1 MVTPPSHG
9 GCKMATFRKRND
21 LWQVQVR
28 NRKIGSV
35 SKSFHKK
42 IDAQNWAKEQEV
54 LMQSGEWSKTQT
66 SNYTLKDLLT
76 KYKNKITP
84 SKKGSKVENRKLRR
98 LLTEKD
104 LMKIPLERLHP
115 PILAAFRDRRLKD
128 GVRACQ
134 YDLVLI
140 RHAWNIACIEWGW
153 DLGDNP
159 VEKIRLPKNNPPRER
174 RLKPGEYEK
183 LKKAFSKTK
192 VWYLWPIIDFAIETG
207 MRRSEILGMKWE
219 HIGIDNQRV
228 LLPLTKNGSSRWVP
242 LSDKAIKVLDQ
253 IPRTTDHV
261 FPITD
266 VALRQSWERLRNRAN
281 LIDFTF
287 HDLRH
292 EAISRMFEK
301 GLNVPEVASISG
313 HKTASQLF
321 RYVQV
326 NARL

>member
-1 MVTPPSHG
+1 MS
-9 GCKMATFRKRND
+9 
-21 LWQVQVR
+21 
-28 NRKIGSV
+28 
-35 SKSFHKK
+35 
-42 IDAQNWAKEQEV
+42 
-54 LMQSGEWSKTQT
+54 
-66 SNYTLKDLLT
+66 
-76 KYKNKITP
+76 
-84 SKKGSKVENRKLRR
+84 
-98 LLTEKD
+98 
-104 LMKIPLERLHP
+104 
-115 PILAAFRDRRLKD
+115 
-128 GVRACQ
+128 

-140 RHAWNIACIEWGW
+140 RHAWNIASIEWGW

-174 RLKPGEYEK
+174 RLKPGEYER
-183 LKKAFSKTK
+183 LKRASSETK
-192 VWYLWPIIDFAIETG
+192 VWYLWPIIEFAIETG
-207 MRRSEILGMKWE
+207 MRRSEILSMKWE

-242 LSDKAIKVLDQ
+242 LTKKALDILSQ
-253 IPRTTDHV
+253 VPRNIERV
-261 FPITD
+261 FPVTD

>member
-1 MVTPPSHG
+1 
-9 GCKMATFRKRND
+9 
-21 LWQVQVR
+21 
-28 NRKIGSV
+28 
-35 SKSFHKK
+35 
-42 IDAQNWAKEQEV
+42 
-54 LMQSGEWSKTQT
+54 MQSGQWLRVKEQLF
-66 SNYTLKDLLT
+66 TLHTLIT
-76 KYKNKITP
+76 KYKNEITP
-84 SKKGSKVENRKLRR
+84 KKRGYITEDQRLRR

-104 LMKIPLERLHP
+104 LMNITLERLHP

-174 RLKPGEYEK
+174 RLKPGEYER
-183 LKKAFSKTK
+183 LKKASSETK

-219 HIGIDNQRV
+219 HIGIDNQRI

-242 LSDKAIKVLDQ
+242 LTKKAMGILDQ
-253 IPRTTDHV
+253 APRTTDHV

-281 LIDFTF
+281 LIGFTF

-326 NARL
+326 NL

>member
-1 MVTPPSHG
+1 
-9 GCKMATFRKRND
+9 MASFRKRNN
-21 LWQVQVR
+21 LWQAQVR
-28 NRKIGSV
+28 NRKIGSI
-35 SKSFHKK
+35 SKSFHIKS
-42 IDAQNWAKEQEV
+42 DAQKWAKEQEV
-54 LMQSGEWSKTQT
+54 LMQSDQWSKTQI
-66 SNYTLKDLLT
+66 SNYSLKDLLT
-76 KYKNKITP
+76 KYKNEITP
-84 SKKGSKVENRKLRR
+84 SKRGSDVENRKLTR
-98 LLTEKD
+98 LLKEKD

-115 PILAAFRDRRLKD
+115 PILATFRDKRLKD

-140 RHAWNIACIEWGW
+140 RHAWDIACIEWGW

-159 VEKIRLPKNNPPRER
+159 VERIRLPKNNPPRER
-174 RLKPGEYEK
+174 RLKPGEYER
-183 LKKAFSKTK
+183 LKKASSETK

-207 MRRSEILGMKWE
+207 MRRSEILSMKWE

-242 LSDKAIKVLDQ
+242 LSNRAMEILDQ
-253 IPRTTDHV
+253 APRTTDHV

-326 NARL
+326 EGRL

>member
-1 MVTPPSHG
+1 
-9 GCKMATFRKRND
+9 MASFRKRNN
-21 LWQVQVR
+21 LWQAQVR
-28 NRKIGSV
+28 CKHVGSI

-42 IDAQNWAKEQEV
+42 SEAQKWAKEQEV
-54 LMQSGEWSKTQT
+54 LMQSGQWSRVNE
-66 SNYTLKDLLT
+66 SSFTLDDLMT
-76 KYKNKITP
+76 KYKHEITP
-84 SKKGSKVENRKLRR
+84 KKRGYEVEDRRLRR
-98 LLTEKD
+98 LLKEKEI
-104 LMKIPLERLHP
+104 MKVPLERLLP
-115 PILAAFRDRRLKD
+115 PILASFRDKRLKD

-140 RHAWNIACIEWGW
+140 RHAWNIALIEWGW
-153 DLGDNP
+153 NIGDNP
-159 VEKIRLPKNNPPRER
+159 TQKIRLPKNNPPRER
-174 RLKPGEYEK
+174 RLKPGEYER
-183 LKKAFSKTK
+183 LKKASSETK

-207 MRRSEILGMKWE
+207 MRRSEILNMKWE
-219 HIGIDNQRV
+219 HLGLDKKRV
-228 LLPLTKNGSSRWVP
+228 LLPMTKNGSSRWVP
-242 LSDKAIKVLDQ
+242 LSDKAIKILNNV
-253 IPRTTDHV
+253 PRSTDHV
-261 FPITD
+261 FPVTD

>member
-1 MVTPPSHG
+1 
-9 GCKMATFRKRND
+9 MASFRKRNN
-21 LWQVQVR
+21 LWQARVR
-28 NRKIGSV
+28 NRHVGSI
-35 SKSFHKK
+35 SKSFHMKS
-42 IDAQNWAKEQEV
+42 DAQKWAKEQEV
-54 LMQSGEWSKTQT
+54 LMQSGQWSRVNE
-66 SNYTLKDLLT
+66 SSFTLHDLMT
-76 KYKNKITP
+76 KYKNEITP
-84 SKKGSKVENRKLRR
+84 KKRVYEVEDRRLRR
-98 LLTEKD
+98 LLREKEI
-104 LMKIPLERLHP
+104 MKVSLKRLLP
-115 PILAAFRDRRLKD
+115 PILASFRDRRLKD

-140 RHAWNIACIEWGW
+140 RHAWNIALIEWGL

-174 RLKPGEYEK
+174 RLKPGEYER
-183 LKKAFSKTK
+183 LKKAYTETK
-192 VWYLWPIIDFAIETG
+192 VWYLWPIINFAIETG
-207 MRRSEILGMKWE
+207 MRRSEILNMKWE
-219 HIGIDNQRV
+219 HLGLDNKRV
-228 LLPLTKNGSSRWVP
+228 LLPMTKNGSSRWVP
-242 LSDKAIKVLDQ
+242 LSDKAIKILKDV
-253 IPRTTDHV
+253 PSSTDHV

-266 VALRQSWERLRNRAN
+266 VALKQSWERLRNRAN

-326 NARL
+326 IGRL

>member
-1 MVTPPSHG
+1 
-9 GCKMATFRKRND
+9 MASFRKRNG
-21 LWQVQVR
+21 LWQAQVR
-28 NRKIGSV
+28 NKYVGSI
-35 SKSFHKK
+35 SKSFHIKSE
-42 IDAQNWAKEQEV
+42 AQKWAKEQEV
-54 LMQSGEWSKTQT
+54 LMQSGQWLRVKEQLF
-66 SNYTLKDLLT
+66 TLHTLIT
-76 KYKNKITP
+76 KYKNEITP
-84 SKKGSKVENRKLRR
+84 KKKGYITEDQRLRR
-98 LLTEKD
+98 LLTEQD
-104 LMKIPLERLHP
+104 IMNITLQRLDP
-115 PILAAFRDRRLKD
+115 PTLALFRDRRLKD

-174 RLKPGEYEK
+174 RLKPGEYER
-183 LKKAFSKTK
+183 LKQASSHTK
-192 VWYLWPIIDFAIETG
+192 VWYLWLIIDFAIETG

-219 HIGIDNQRV
+219 HIGIDKQRV

-242 LSDKAIKVLDQ
+242 LTKKAIDILDQ
-253 IPRTTDHV
+253 APRTTDHV

-326 NARL
+326 SIN